1 LHFPGKRFT
10 AVRQHRQEVL
20 MPSRDQDFFVITGGP
35 GSGKSTLLDR
45 LEQDGFARSTEAG
58 RGIVQDQ
65 MAIGGS
71 ALPWDDKVLFA
82 ELMLCWEMRSHRL
95 ATQHAAIGP
104 ILFDRGVPDI
114 IGYLRLEK
122 LPIPDHIQRATEQF
136 RYNARV
142 FIAPPWPEIYRQ
154 DAERK
159 QDSDTARR
167 TYEAMAA
174 AYTELGYNLV
184 ELPRSSVED
193 RVRFVRLQIG

>member
-1 LHFPGKRFT
+1 
-10 AVRQHRQEVL
+10 
-20 MPSRDQDFFVITGGP
+20 MPSRGQDFFVITGGP

-114 IGYLRLEK
+114 IGMSTPRNQGGSSLRAGV
-122 LPIPDHIQRATEQF
+122 PII
-136 RYNARV
+136 
-142 FIAPPWPEIYRQ
+142 
-154 DAERK
+154 DASRCLITGVRWENE
-159 QDSDTARR
+159 TA
-167 TYEAMAA
+167 
-174 AYTELGYNLV
+174 
-184 ELPRSSVED
+184 
-193 RVRFVRLQIG
+193 LQL